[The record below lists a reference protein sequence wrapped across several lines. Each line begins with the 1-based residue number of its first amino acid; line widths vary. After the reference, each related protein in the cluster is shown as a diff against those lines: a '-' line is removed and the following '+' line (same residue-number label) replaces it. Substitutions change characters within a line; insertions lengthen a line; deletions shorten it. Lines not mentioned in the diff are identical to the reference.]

1 MEDLALRLLAQE
13 NGVATAIEAI
23 YRDLE
28 YARSLVKVKG
38 AVSPDDVI
46 VEGTSPS
53 SGSPG
58 GSGGDTE
65 DESPDH
71 DKLLSSP
78 PSGSIGGA
86 PSEDWSVISDLEEP
100 SRLSLSST
108 SRQSEGRERR
118 ISFKR
123 SGITATML
131 SVLPGALT
139 TPAVQLTHRRS
150 RSDGS
155 CSASTNGRPSSSHS

>member
-1 MEDLALRLLAQE
+1 M
-13 NGVATAIEAI
+13 ATAIEAI

-28 YARSLVKVKG
+28 YARSLVKG
-38 AVSPDDVI
+38 HSAVDDLV
-46 VEGTSPS
+46 VEATSTG

-58 GSGGDTE
+58 GSGSGEVDTE

-100 SRLSLSST
+100 SRLSLSSN

-118 ISFKR
+118 ISR

-139 TPAVQLTHRRS
+139 APASQLTHRRS

-155 CSASTNGRPSSSHS
+155 GSASTNGRPSSSHS